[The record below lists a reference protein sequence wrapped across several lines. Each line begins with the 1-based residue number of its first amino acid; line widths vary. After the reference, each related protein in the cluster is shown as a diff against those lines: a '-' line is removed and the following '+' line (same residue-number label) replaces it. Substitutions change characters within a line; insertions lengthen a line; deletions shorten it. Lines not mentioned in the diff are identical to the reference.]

1 MQLADFTAHL
11 RAAPE
16 EHQRRSA
23 LTASAIEG
31 GRWGA
36 AACYSR
42 QAAAAAHEWANVAF
56 QLATFCDAQAEV
68 AHFGT
73 SVPPSLEELAE
84 SGTLVQKCGA
94 PTLES
99 LEAGLLALA
108 HHLGRDHA
116 VHTRRAMVN
125 VLLAKPAAPASVE
138 G

>member
-11 RAAPE
+11 QAAPE

-23 LTASAIEG
+23 FTASAIEG

-68 AHFGT
+68 ARFGAA
-73 SVPPSLEELAE
+73 VPI
-84 SGTLVQKCGA
+84 TLVEITEPGTVAEHCGA

-108 HHLGRDHA
+108 HHLGREHA

-125 VLLAKPAAPASVE
+125 VLLAKPAAPGSVE